1 MADENTKPVPGV
13 ATTSFGV
20 PFLYR
25 MFFLLLEPISAL
37 AGAYLA
43 HLRKSD
49 YLRLTHAASS
59 PDVIPLGTDVV
70 LSQLA
75 NLYLFFAMNE
85 ALILRATNDLRV
97 WKRLIFCMLVADFGH
112 LYSIRD
118 LGPQVYWNVASW
130 NAMDWGNVFIVYL
143 GALMRLAFLFNIGL
157 GVKGRKFTGFQVN
170 GPETWLEFHK
180 NEFQPKPFGDYDVD
194 IQIDCCGVCGSDV
207 HTISGGWGEQHFPL
221 AVGHEIVGKAIRV
234 GPKVTLIKEGQR
246 VGVGAQSYA
255 CLDCRQ
261 CKNDNETYCK
271 DQLDTYGAVWP
282 DTGIVS
288 QGGYSSHVRTHE
300 HWVFP
305 IPDALPSTVAAPML
319 CAGLTAYSP
328 LVRNG
333 CGPGKKVGIVGLG
346 GIGHFGVLFAKA
358 LGAEV
363 WAISRSHAKEA
374 DALKMGAD
382 GFLATSDKDWNV
394 PHKMTFDL
402 IINTANSFDG
412 FDLDAYLSL
421 LDVHAK
427 WVAVGLPEDEG
438 IKVRNQTFLS
448 NGCFFGASHL
458 GSRRETLEML
468 QLAADKGIKTW
479 VEEFPISDKN
489 LAEVMTKLKKNDVKY
504 RFCMTNYA
512 DQFGA

>member
-1 MADENTKPVPGV
+1 MNTGLSTSLSRISPAQSLPV
-13 ATTSFGV
+13 
-20 PFLYR
+20 L
-25 MFFLLLEPISAL
+25 
-37 AGAYLA
+37 
-43 HLRKSD
+43 
-49 YLRLTHAASS
+49 
-59 PDVIPLGTDVV
+59 
-70 LSQLA
+70 
-75 NLYLFFAMNE
+75 
-85 ALILRATNDLRV
+85 
-97 WKRLIFCMLVADFGH
+97 
-112 LYSIRD
+112 
-118 LGPQVYWNVASW
+118 
-130 NAMDWGNVFIVYL
+130 
-143 GALMRLAFLFNIGL
+143 
-157 GVKGRKFTGFQVN
+157 
-170 GPETWLEFHK
+170 TWLL
-180 NEFQPKPFGDYDVD
+180 N
-194 IQIDCCGVCGSDV
+194 
-207 HTISGGWGEQHFPL
+207 
-221 AVGHEIVGKAIRV
+221 R
-234 GPKVTLIKEGQR
+234 
-246 VGVGAQSYA
+246 
-255 CLDCRQ
+255 
-261 CKNDNETYCK
+261 
-271 DQLDTYGAVWP
+271 
-282 DTGIVS
+282 
-288 QGGYSSHVRTHE
+288 
-300 HWVFP
+300 VFP

-402 IINTANSFDG
+402 IINTANSFED

-438 IKVRNQTFLS
+438 IRVRNQTFLS

-479 VEEFPISDKN
+479 VEEYPISDKN
-489 LAEVMTKLKKNDVKY
+489 LAEVMTKLKKNDVRY

-512 DQFGA
+512 DQFKA